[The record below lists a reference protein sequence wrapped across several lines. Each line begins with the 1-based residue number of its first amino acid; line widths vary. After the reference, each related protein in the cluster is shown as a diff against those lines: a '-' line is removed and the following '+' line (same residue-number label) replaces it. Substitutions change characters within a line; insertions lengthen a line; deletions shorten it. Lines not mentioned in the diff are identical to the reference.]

1 MNKIPNNKILAVRRP
16 SPLVRVWRSTGDPG
30 MPLVGI
36 WVQDDTAKLRSN
48 PVDSSSEEIG
58 GLRLCA

>member
-1 MNKIPNNKILAVRRP
+1 MNKIQNNKILAVRRP
-16 SPLVRVWRSTGDPG
+16 SPLVRLWRSTGDPG

-36 WVQDDTAKLRSN
+36 WLQVETAKLHPSS
-48 PVDSSSEEIG
+48 VDPSRDNIG

>member
-1 MNKIPNNKILAVRRP
+1 MNKIQNNQILAVRRP
-16 SPLVRVWRSTGDPG
+16 SPLVCLWRSTGDPG

-36 WVQDDTAKLRSN
+36 WVQAHTAKLLSSA
-48 PVDSSSEEIG
+48 VDPSRREIG